1 MRMRGCRLL
10 PIAISLIV
18 FIILGISYIIS
29 PLRESAARRK
39 LERDEF
45 LVHLPANSDED
56 KSTVAD
62 SAHLERKQQQQQ
74 PGAGP
79 LLNLSDFDYLLASNV
94 CRRAERELLAV
105 LIVTS
110 YAGHDALRAAHR
122 QAIAQSKLAE
132 MGLQRVFLL
141 AALPKRERFLTQ
153 AQLVSEQARF
163 GDLLQGNFMEDYRNL
178 SYKHVMGLRWAA
190 GECRQRAKF
199 IIKLDDD
206 IIYDVFHLRRY
217 LESLEL
223 SQPALAT
230 SSTLLAGFVLDA
242 KRPIRVQA
250 SKWYVTRQEYPHAL
264 YPAYLSGWMYITNVP
279 TAARLVAE
287 AARMPIFWI
296 DDTWL
301 TGIVRTRL
309 GIPLMRHNNWYS
321 ANAEFLDCCLRDLRL
336 HGYECEYFAGPNGG
350 DAKLLVE
357 FLHNVEKCYFDE
369 CIKRPPGKSLQAT
382 CLASVKSPALEHGI
396 ADIQPLK
403 LR

>member
-1 MRMRGCRLL
+1 MRMRGRRLL
-10 PIAISLIV
+10 PIAIALIV
-18 FIILGISYIIS
+18 IIILCISYMATPPTS
-29 PLRESAARRK
+29 PPHPLRES
-39 LERDEF
+39 RDEF
-45 LVHLPANSDED
+45 LVHLPPTSDED
-56 KSTVAD
+56 T
-62 SAHLERKQQQQQ
+62 Q
-74 PGAGP
+74 PTTAQHN
-79 LLNLSDFDYLLASNV
+79 LLNLTSFDYLLASDV
-94 CRRAERELLAV
+94 CRRAERELLAI

-141 AALPKRERFLTQ
+141 AALPAREHFISQ

-163 GDLLQGNFMEDYRNL
+163 GDLLQGNFIEDYRNL
-178 SYKHVMGLRWAA
+178 SYKHAMGLRWAS
-190 GECRQRAKF
+190 GECQQRAKF
-199 IIKLDDD
+199 IIKMDDD
-206 IIYDVFHLRRY
+206 IIYDIFHLRRY

-223 SQPALAT
+223 SQPALT
-230 SSTLLAGFVLDA
+230 SSSTLLAGFVLDA
-242 KRPIRVQA
+242 KPPIRLQA
-250 SKWYVTRQEYPHAL
+250 NKWFVTRQEYAHAL
-264 YPAYLSGWMYITNVP
+264 YPAYLSGWLYITNVP

-287 AARMPIFWI
+287 AERVPIFWI

-309 GIPLMRHNNWYS
+309 GIPLQRHNNWYS
-321 ANAEFLDCCLRDLRL
+321 ANAEFLDCCVRDLKS

-369 CIKRPPGKSLQAT
+369 CIKRPPGKSLKQT
-382 CLASVKSPALEHGI
+382 CLATVRSPAPDHGV
-396 ADIQPLK
+396 AHIQPLR

>member
-1 MRMRGCRLL
+1 MRMRGRRLL
-10 PIAISLIV
+10 PIVLSLIV
-18 FIILGISYIIS
+18 IIILCISYIS
-29 PLRESAARRK
+29 NHLHRDDDND
-39 LERDEF
+39 ERDEF
-45 LVHLPANSDED
+45 LVHLPPAPTTSTAADENRVI
-56 KSTVAD
+56 TP
-62 SAHLERKQQQQQ
+62 SA
-74 PGAGP
+74 PGA
-79 LLNLSDFDYLLASNV
+79 LLNLSNFEYLLASDV

-122 QAIAQSKLAE
+122 QAIPQSKLAE

-141 AALPKRERFLTQ
+141 AALPPREKFVTQ
-153 AQLVSEQARF
+153 PQLASEQTRF
-163 GDLLQGNFMEDYRNL
+163 GDLLQGNFVEDYRNL

-190 GECRQRAKF
+190 NECGSGRSKF

-217 LESLEL
+217 LESLEVDA
-223 SQPALAT
+223 PALAT
-230 SSTLLAGFVLDA
+230 SSTLLAGYVLDA
-242 KRPIRVQA
+242 KPPIRNQA
-250 SKWYVTRQEYPHAL
+250 NKWYVTRQEYPHAL
-264 YPAYLSGWMYITNVP
+264 YPAYLSGWLYITNGA

-287 AARMPIFWI
+287 AERVAIFWI

-301 TGIVRTRL
+301 TGVVRTRL
-309 GIPLMRHNNWYS
+309 GIPLKRHNAWYS
-321 ANAEFLDCCLRDLRL
+321 ANAEFLDCCVRDLKQ

-369 CIKRPPGKSLQAT
+369 CSKRPAGKSLKET
-382 CLASVKSPALEHGI
+382 CLASVKSPAPEHGV
-396 ADIQPLK
+396 AHVEPLK

>member
-1 MRMRGCRLL
+1 MRMRGRRLL

-18 FIILGISYIIS
+18 IIILCISYIAS
-29 PLRESAARRK
+29 PLRSK
-39 LERDEF
+39 NQRDEF
-45 LVHLPANSDED
+45 LVQLPPNSMDDNDSDQTTLLEHLPE
-56 KSTVAD
+56 VG
-62 SAHLERKQQQQQ
+62 
-74 PGAGP
+74 PGP
-79 LLNLSDFDYLLASNV
+79 LLNLSNFDYLLASNV

-110 YAGHDALRAAHR
+110 YAGHDAVRAAHR

-141 AALPKRERFLTQ
+141 AALPAREHFVTQ
-153 AQLVSEQARF
+153 AQLMDEQARF
-163 GDLLQGNFMEDYRNL
+163 GDLLQGNFVEAYRNL
-178 SYKHVMGLRWAA
+178 SYKHVMGLRWA
-190 GECRQRAKF
+190 GSECQHRTKF
-199 IIKLDDD
+199 IIKMDDD
-206 IIYDVFHLRRY
+206 IIYDIFHLRRY

-230 SSTLLAGFVLDA
+230 SSALLAGYVLDA
-242 KRPIRVQA
+242 RPPIRVQA
-250 SKWYVTRQEYPHAL
+250 NKWYVTRQEYPHAL
-264 YPAYLSGWMYITNVP
+264 YPAYLSGWLYITNVA

-287 AARMPIFWI
+287 AMRVPFFWI

-301 TGIVRTRL
+301 TGIVRARL

-321 ANAEFLDCCLRDLRL
+321 ANAEFLDCCVRDLKL
-336 HGYECEYFAGPNGG
+336 HSYECEYFAGPNGA

-369 CIKRPPGKSLQAT
+369 CIKRPPGKSLKQT
-382 CLASVKSPALEHGI
+382 CLATVKSPAPEHGV
-396 ADIQPLK
+396 AHVQPLR